1 MIKQSLLVQRQIPQH
16 IREEYPLFV
25 KFIQAYYDYLYEQ
38 QLFDI
43 ESIHD
48 IEEVANLAA
57 QDELYNSFIDKFK
70 YELAKSFPIHMV
82 DDKALVFK
90 HLREFYL
97 SRGSEESFKF
107 LFRVL
112 FNKSADIFYPS
123 SQMLRVSDG
132 KWEQDTAIFIK
143 PVIQTD
149 LGDIAGSF
157 VKITLSSGR
166 VIDTYIKRIV
176 RYSSEI
182 YEVFITREH
191 ASEIAAGNIFEIT
204 NDLDD
209 VAIDSAVYDGVN
221 VTVSYTPSN
230 HTIAVGDVV
239 TITDSDHDG
248 SYVVTEA
255 TATTFGFAYVSTDY
269 NWLRKGTIRIN
280 KTTSVILPCPS
291 KVSVF
296 RGGSGFKIGDI
307 FSLKTQKGN
316 GCVVKILKTATENGL
331 TGVIKNIQVISFGL
345 DYETT
350 FYSYLSSSDVVSPE
364 YIHPIKLG
372 ASYPDPGDPTYTE
385 NSGGFA
391 DSGWMSRHEYFY
403 YDDSIPAAAPVSR
416 YYANPSYTGT
426 IVNQF
431 YTDNTIAE
439 DETIAII
446 KIELGGVAKYP
457 GYYRNNDG
465 FISDIMYIQDG
476 LYYQTFSYVIRVE
489 EELSKYVNIIKALVH
504 PVGMKV
510 FSEYNIYNR
519 VTLESG
525 APPANPSI
533 YLPFFEQTPS
543 TIAFSDVGIGYTNY
557 IVTIDGE
564 NVITTPDY
572 NSGQIFSNGQP
583 SKIVTKS
590 IPIDSIITSDTVA
603 KIIEAVLP
611 MDSFGPDSISI
622 EETGFVLTPT
632 VLFLEDYN
640 GLSDPGT
647 ELVAMSVGKNIFSS
661 MLFGDSLAIDRTILI
676 PKPLTPTS
684 EDINMLDSGRIILNS
699 YDTGIDS
706 YFDVYDNYQS
716 STQI

>member
-57 QDELYNSFIDKFK
+57 QDSLYNAFIDKFK
-70 YELAKSFPIHMV
+70 FELAKNFPIHMV
-82 DDKALVFK
+82 EDKALVFK

-112 FNKSADIFYPS
+112 FNKSAEIFYPS

-143 PVIQTD
+143 PVVQTE
-149 LGDIAGSF
+149 LGDISGSF

-166 VIDTYIKRIV
+166 VIDTYINRIV

-191 ASEIAAGNIFEIT
+191 TAEIEAGDTFEIT

-209 VAIDSAVYDGVN
+209 VVINSAIYNGTS

-230 HTIAVGDVV
+230 HVIVVGDVV
-239 TITDSDHDG
+239 TIVNSDHDG
-248 SYVVTEA
+248 SYTVTSA
-255 TATTFGFAYVSTDY
+255 TATTFSFDYTSIDY
-269 NWLRKGTIRIN
+269 NWTRGGTVRIN

-316 GCVVKILKTATENGL
+316 GCVVKVLKTATENGL

-364 YIHPIKLG
+364 YVHPIKLG
-372 ASYPDPGDPTYTE
+372 AGFPVPGDPSYTE

-391 DSGWMSRHEYFY
+391 DSGWMSRQEYFY
-403 YDDSIPAAAPVSR
+403 YDDSIPSTIPANR
-416 YYANPSYTGT
+416 YYADPSYTGT
-426 IVNQF
+426 VLNQF

-465 FISDIMYIQDG
+465 FVSDIMYIQDG

-510 FSEYNIYNR
+510 FSEYNIYNQVNL
-519 VTLESG
+519 VTDV
-525 APPANPSI
+525 PSLNSSI
-533 YLPFFEQTPS
+533 FLPFFEQTPS
-543 TIAFSDVGIGYTNY
+543 TITLGDMGIGYTNY
-557 IVTIDGE
+557 IITIDGE

-572 NSGQIFSNGQP
+572 NSGQIFTNGSP
-583 SKIVTKS
+583 SKIVTKFV
-590 IPIDSIITSDTVA
+590 PIDYITTTDAVSKSIDTM
-603 KIIEAVLP
+603 LP
-611 MDSFGPDSISI
+611 IDALGPDTITMQESEFI
-622 EETGFVLTPT
+622 LTPT
-632 VLFLEDYN
+632 ILFLEDYN

-647 ELVAMSVGKNIFSS
+647 ELVEILVGKILASS
-661 MLFGDSLAIDRTILI
+661 ISFTEALAIDKSILI
-676 PKPLTPTS
+676 PVAGSTI
-684 EDINMLDSGRIILNS
+684 EDINMLDSGRIIMNS
-699 YDTGIDS
+699 YDVGFNS
-706 YFDVYDNYQS
+706 YFDVYDDYQVT
-716 STQI
+716 TQI